1 MYLPNHFKETDPAV
15 LHRFVKKHSLGALVI
30 QGSHGLSAEHLPLL
44 LETNEAGLGILKA
57 HVARA
62 SQLWQEVLKGHD
74 EALVIFQG
82 PSAYVSPSWYASKLE
97 THRVVPT
104 YNYATVHAY
113 GRIKVRDDVQWVRG
127 LVARLTREHEATQDT
142 PWRMTDAPADF
153 IDEQLS
159 RIVGIEI
166 HISRLEGKWKMS
178 QNRSE
183 ADRKGVLQG
192 LHRESMPQAIETAA
206 EMARVMLRTTPE

>member
-1 MYLPNHFKETDPAV
+1 MYLPPPFKETDPAV
-15 LHRFVKKHSLGALVI
+15 LHRFVKEHPLGALVI
-30 QGSHGLSAEHLPLL
+30 QGSHGLSAEHLPFL
-44 LETNEAGLGILKA
+44 LESEETGLGILKA

-62 SQLWQEVLKGHD
+62 SQLWQEALNGHD
-74 EALVIFQG
+74 ETLVIFQG
-82 PSAYVSPSWYASKLE
+82 PSAYISPSWYASKLE

-113 GRIKVRDDVQWVRG
+113 GRIKVRDDAQWVRG
-127 LVARLTREHEATQDT
+127 LVARLTRAHEATQDT

-166 HISRLEGKWKMS
+166 HVSRLEGKWKMS

-192 LHRESMPQAIETAA
+192 LHRESTPQATEAAA
-206 EMARVMLRTTPE
+206 EMLRTSPE